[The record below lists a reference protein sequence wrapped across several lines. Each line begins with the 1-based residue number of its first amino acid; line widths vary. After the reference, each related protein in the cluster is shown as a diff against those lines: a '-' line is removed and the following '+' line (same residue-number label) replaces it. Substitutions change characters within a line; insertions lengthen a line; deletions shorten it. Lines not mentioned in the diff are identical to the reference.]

1 MKEMTKEQYI
11 VAAARVRFAHYG
23 FNKTTMAEIA
33 ADCQMSAANIYRY
46 FSGKKEILAQIARDF
61 FTEVEEDIER
71 RIANASLSPLEKIES
86 VVLVSL
92 NNSYERH
99 STSPQINEAISVIC
113 SDRVDLIVDHRQH
126 KIAKLVH
133 ILETGV
139 ASGFFVPHE
148 TAERAEAILNGT
160 VLIHPVFL
168 GMYDIE
174 YLRESLSKV
183 VVMMTEGIVVEAKVG
198 NQ

>member
-1 MKEMTKEQYI
+1 MEEMTKEQYI

-46 FSGKKEILAQIARDF
+46 FKGKKELLAHIAQYF

-71 RIANASLSPLEKIES
+71 CIANKKLSSLEKISS

-92 NNSYERH
+92 NNSFERH
-99 STSPQINEAISVIC
+99 FTSPQINEAIGVIC
-113 SDRVDLIVDHRQH
+113 SERVDLIVEHRQR
-126 KIAKLVH
+126 KRAMLVR
-133 ILETGV
+133 ILDAGV
-139 ASGFFVPHE
+139 KAGFFKPHE
-148 TAERAEAILNGT
+148 TSKRAEAILNAT

-174 YLRESLSKV
+174 YLRESLAQV
-183 VVMMTEGIVVEAKVG
+183 IDMMTEGIVVESGMDKV
-198 NQ
+198 